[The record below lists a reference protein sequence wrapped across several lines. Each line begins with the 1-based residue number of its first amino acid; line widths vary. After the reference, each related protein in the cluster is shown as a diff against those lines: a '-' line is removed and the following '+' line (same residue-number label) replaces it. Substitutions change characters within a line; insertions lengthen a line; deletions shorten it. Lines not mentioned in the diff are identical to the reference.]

1 MYSRSYYPGEENR
14 QIIPEGYDGT
24 AFQEV
29 AQADVADEPHQDK
42 TEVEQASSTP
52 LLSGLFGNISLPF
65 LDGIRMPKIGTEE
78 LLILAVA
85 GFLLFSKNGDRECAL
100 ILLFLLFIN

>member
-1 MYSRSYYPGEENR
+1 MYSKSYYPEEENR

-29 AQADVADEPHQDK
+29 AQADAEKEPPQSNA
-42 TEVEQASSTP
+42 EVEKVSSIP
-52 LLSGLFGNISLPF
+52 LMSGLFGNVSLPF
-65 LDGIRMPKIGTEE
+65 LDSIKMPKIGTEE

>member
-1 MYSRSYYPGEENR
+1 MYSRSYYPEEENR

-29 AQADVADEPHQDK
+29 AQADAGKEPPQSNA
-42 TEVEQASSTP
+42 EVEKVSSIP
-52 LLSGLFGNISLPF
+52 LMSGLFGNVSLPF
-65 LDGIRMPKIGTEE
+65 LDSIKMPKIGTEE